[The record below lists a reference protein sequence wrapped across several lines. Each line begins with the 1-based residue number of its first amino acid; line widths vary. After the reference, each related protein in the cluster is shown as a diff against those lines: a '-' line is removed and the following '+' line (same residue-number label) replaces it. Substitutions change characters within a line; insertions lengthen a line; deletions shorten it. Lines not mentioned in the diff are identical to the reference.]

1 MDQQQCLSALEHCL
15 GAGGGG
21 GSGSGTCVKIA
32 VVELRAEV
40 IVKQWHERGGEESGL
55 T

>member
-1 MDQQQCLSALEHCL
+1 MEHCL

-21 GSGSGTCVKIA
+21 EGGSGSGTCVKMECKRA